1 MGLWCPDL
9 MSAGLWGLRSPG
21 SEARFAVARSVTPK
35 DYKILNHC
43 HRDPISNRKLHLG
56 FIWVGVRAHWSLG
69 RFYPVNNTSPEAV
82 LERWS
87 APTLS
92 EGPAAATAQPPVIT
106 GCCLTDTRVPHRWCI
121 THPGDGSQRKL
132 RICKKTLHNYWRED
146 SYHAIHKGSFFLP
159 TVNSGRRLI
168 CTCFSQV
175 SSCSPVICLNTSKNN
190 SSESLPSLRILIPWL
205 SQNPQRFK
213 DE

>member
-43 HRDPISNRKLHLG
+43 HRDPISHRKLHLG

-82 LERWS
+82 LERWTT
-87 APTLS
+87 PTPS
-92 EGPAAATAQPPVIT
+92 KGPAAATAQPPVIT
-106 GCCLTDTRVPHRWCI
+106 GDVSHTQEMAPR
-121 THPGDGSQRKL
+121 GSEESARKL
-132 RICKKTLHNYWRED
+132 FIITGEKTAIGQYIKGLFFSPLSTREED
-146 SYHAIHKGSFFLP
+146 
-159 TVNSGRRLI
+159 
-168 CTCFSQV
+168 
-175 SSCSPVICLNTSKNN
+175 
-190 SSESLPSLRILIPWL
+190 
-205 SQNPQRFK
+205 
-213 DE
+213 